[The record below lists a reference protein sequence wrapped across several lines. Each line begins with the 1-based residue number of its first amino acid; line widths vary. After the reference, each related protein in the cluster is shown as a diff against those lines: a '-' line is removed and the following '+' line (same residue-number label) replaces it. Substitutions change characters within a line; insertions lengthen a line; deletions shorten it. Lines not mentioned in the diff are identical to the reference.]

1 MRNYEER
8 NQSGK
13 SKSGRK
19 RKGRWRIAALVL
31 CVCVVFTAYPEL
43 PSMLSVFAAEES
55 DEGGQETAQEQETQQ
70 EPVGADTNP
79 EVEESVQNDAPNIP
93 GGGTISET
101 PKQSEETD
109 TVLEE
114 SAAEQESSDIRT
126 KESAVT
132 QENTAA
138 EESAVLQESTATEEG
153 TVIEEGTSAARPR
166 RAAARAAIVESGTDW
181 TLDADGLLTIAS
193 DEGMSDSGNI
203 SNKRNVKS
211 ISIRRH

>member
-1 MRNYEER
+1 MKKGTNLANRNREESEKGAGVSR
-8 NQSGK
+8 HWCFASAWYLRLIPNCRQCFPFSRRK
-13 SKSGRK
+13 KATKAGRK
-19 RKGRWRIAALVL
+19 RHRNRKRSRSLWEQIQIPRWKR
-31 CVCVVFTAYPEL
+31 AYKM
-43 PSMLSVFAAEES
+43 ML
-55 DEGGQETAQEQETQQ
+55 QTYR
-70 EPVGADTNP
+70 
-79 EVEESVQNDAPNIP
+79 